1 MLIVNADDFGAAPS
15 ATDGILRAWREGTV
29 TSASA
34 MVWMGDSDRASRLT
48 ADQMGEDIVRQ
59 MAERVRPRQRR

>member
-1 MLIVNADDFGAAPS
+1 MQPNIELIVSGKPEIGQD
-15 ATDGILRAWREGTV
+15 ILALF
-29 TSASA
+29 
-34 MVWMGDSDRASRLT
+34 DSKRLT